1 MNFKAFWYDNGAR
14 VLTGASILGLVGTAV
29 MAAKDTPKALEI
41 LQEKEDYKVE
51 KYGHKLTRIEKAI
64 ALVPGYLPTILT
76 GTATAA
82 CILGANYMNEKHQA
96 SIIAA
101 YTQLFN
107 SYDQYQ
113 RKVKEIFGEE
123 AEKKIREELEKDRYL
138 HETYGSVDDTRLFY
152 DEYSK
157 RYFEM
162 SLYEFQRVMYE
173 LNRIYNHVGE
183 ITLNEFYEF
192 LQLDPVDIG
201 DKLGWNGHKDW
212 ECVGFSWIEAHLVE
226 IETPDNL
233 QAFGIVFN
241 IDPSKDFQEW

>member
-14 VLTGASILGLVGTAV
+14 VLTGVSILGLVGTAV

-41 LQEKEDYKVE
+41 LQEKEDYKIE

-107 SYDQYQ
+107 SYDQYK
-113 RKVKEIFGEE
+113 RKVKEVFGEE
-123 AEKKIREELEKDRYL
+123 AEKKIREEIQNDIFL
-138 HETYGSVDDTRLFY
+138 HDEYGSVNEKKLMY
-152 DEYSK
+152 DEYSN

-162 SLYEFQRVMYE
+162 TLYELQVAMYD
-173 LNRIYNHVGE
+173 LNRMYNHIGE
-183 ITLNEFYEF
+183 MSLNEFYEF
-192 LQLDPVDIG
+192 IDLKPVDIG

-212 ECVGFSWIEAHLVE
+212 ECCGFSWIHLFFE
-226 IETPDNL
+226 KIETPDGL
-233 QAFGIVFN
+233 DVLAIRFN
-241 IDPSKDFQEW
+241 IEPSKDFQEW

>member
-107 SYDQYQ
+107 SYDQYK
-113 RKVKEIFGEE
+113 RKVKEVFGEE
-123 AEKKIREELEKDRYL
+123 AEKKIREEIQNDIFL
-138 HETYGSVDDTRLFY
+138 HDEYGSVNEKKLMY
-152 DEYSK
+152 DEYSN

-162 SLYEFQRVMYE
+162 TLYELQVAMYD
-173 LNRIYNHVGE
+173 LNRMYNHIGE
-183 ITLNEFYEF
+183 MSLNEFYEF
-192 LQLDPVDIG
+192 IDLKPVEIG

-212 ECVGFSWIEAHLVE
+212 ECCGFSWIHLFFDK
-226 IETPDNL
+226 IETPDGL
-233 QAFGIVFN
+233 DVLAIRFN
-241 IDPSKDFQEW
+241 IEPSKDFQEW

>member
-76 GTATAA
+76 ATATAA

-113 RKVKEIFGEE
+113 RKVKEVFGEE
-123 AEKKIREELEKDRYL
+123 AEKKIREEIQNDIFL
-138 HETYGSVDDTRLFY
+138 HDEYGSVNEKKLMY
-152 DEYSK
+152 DEYSN

-162 SLYEFQRVMYE
+162 TLYELQVAMYN
-173 LNRIYNHVGE
+173 LNRMYNHIGE
-183 ITLNEFYEF
+183 MSLNEFYEF
-192 LQLDPVDIG
+192 IDLKPVDIG

-212 ECVGFSWIEAHLVE
+212 ECCGFSWIHLFFE
-226 IETPDNL
+226 KIETPDGL
-233 QAFGIVFN
+233 DVLAIRFN
-241 IDPSKDFQEW
+241 IEPSIDFQEW

>member
-1 MNFKAFWYDNGAR
+1 MVSWFCKGDGIMNFKAFWYDNGAR

-76 GTATAA
+76 ATATAA

-113 RKVKEIFGEE
+113 RKVKEVFGEE
-123 AEKKIREELEKDRYL
+123 AEKKIREEIQNDIFL
-138 HETYGSVDDTRLFY
+138 H
-152 DEYSK
+152 DEY
-157 RYFEM
+157 
-162 SLYEFQRVMYE
+162 
-173 LNRIYNHVGE
+173 
-183 ITLNEFYEF
+183 
-192 LQLDPVDIG
+192 
-201 DKLGWNGHKDW
+201 
-212 ECVGFSWIEAHLVE
+212 
-226 IETPDNL
+226 
-233 QAFGIVFN
+233 
-241 IDPSKDFQEW
+241 